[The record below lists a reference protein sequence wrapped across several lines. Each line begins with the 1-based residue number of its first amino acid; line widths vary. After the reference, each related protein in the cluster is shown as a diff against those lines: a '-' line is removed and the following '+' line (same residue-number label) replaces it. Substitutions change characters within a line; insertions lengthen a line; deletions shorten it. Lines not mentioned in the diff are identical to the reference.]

1 TSASRCKPCFAGA
14 PCDPAFDPSRSSSF
28 AAVPCG
34 SPECPMDCTGSNCP
48 FTVPFG
54 NTTVANCTLVRDT
67 LALSPSATF
76 AGFTFGCVEFG
87 AAAKTFD
94 AAIGL
99 IDLSRSSHLLAS
111 RVISS
116 PPAANGTTTAAFS
129 YCLPS
134 STSSRDFLS
143 YAPLSSN
150 PNHPNSYFVADVV
163 GISVAGTQ
171 LPVPPT
177 VFTAASTMLEVATE
191 FTFLAPAA
199 YAALRDEFRKAM
211 AQYAAAPP
219 FQVLDTCRYNF
230 TGLDRFAVP
239 AVALEFGGGMKLGLA
254 VDQTMYFTEPFSVGC
269 LAFAAAPLPAFPVS
283 VIGTL
288 AQRSTEVVHDVRG
301 GRVGFIPGSC

>member
-1 TSASRCKPCFAGA
+1 MAGTSTVSPGLSFSVVSLLFKSKRKPEKLYVLHSAKTFRVEYLAKLLFIVFYLQPVVSLSVFAGSRLT
-14 PCDPAFDPSRSSSF
+14 SRSSSF

-143 YAPLSSN
+143 VRAVVEQPQPPKLLLRRRL
-150 PNHPNSYFVADVV
+150 AVV

-219 FQVLDTCRYNF
+219 FQVLDTCRRA
-230 TGLDRFAVP
+230 T
-239 AVALEFGGGMKLGLA
+239 
-254 VDQTMYFTEPFSVGC
+254 TS
-269 LAFAAAPLPAFPVS
+269 
-283 VIGTL
+283 
-288 AQRSTEVVHDVRG
+288 
-301 GRVGFIPGSC
+301 PGSTASPCRPSRSSSAEG